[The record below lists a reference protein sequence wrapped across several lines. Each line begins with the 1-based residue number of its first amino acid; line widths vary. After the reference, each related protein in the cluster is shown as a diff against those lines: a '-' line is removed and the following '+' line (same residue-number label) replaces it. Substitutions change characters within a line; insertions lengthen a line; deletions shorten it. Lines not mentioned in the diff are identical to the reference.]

1 MAKQATRAVFGE
13 TLVELCQEGMDIVAV
28 DADLA
33 GSTTLAKLGAYDPS
47 RLIDVGIAE
56 QNMVGVAAGLSVT
69 GRIPFTASFAVFGTG
84 RCYDQIRN
92 IVADANLNVKICPT
106 HAGIT
111 VGEDGA
117 THQML
122 EDISLMRGLPT
133 MRVLV
138 PADASATRACL
149 KLAAREWG
157 PVYVRMG
164 RFPVEDVYPADVEA
178 CFEGANILRDGTKT
192 QDINTSANT
201 NPNTNSNTSTTT
213 STTTSDITLFA
224 CGVEVAEA
232 LVAANKLAQEGVSA
246 TVVDVYCIKPIN
258 KDVTIEAAKKSGK
271 VMTIEEHSIN
281 GGLGSA
287 VEEVLSENCPMPC
300 KRLGMETFGT
310 SAPGDVLLR
319 HFGLDADGIVRS
331 VKEFLE

>member
-178 CFEGANILRDGTKT
+178 CFEGANILHDGTMA
-192 QDINTSANT
+192 QDTNSSPNPNPSPNT
-201 NPNTNSNTSTTT
+201 NPNPN
-213 STTTSDITLFA
+213 TSDITLFA

-232 LVAANKLAQEGVSA
+232 LVAANKLAEEGISA

-258 KDVTIEAAKKSGK
+258 KDVIVAAAKKSGK

-310 SAPGDVLLR
+310 SAPGDVLLK

>member
-47 RLIDVGIAE
+47 RLVDVGIAE

-178 CFEGANILRDGTKT
+178 CFEGANILRDGTTT
-192 QDINTSANT
+192 QDTSANT
-201 NPNTNSNTSTTT
+201 NTNPNPSTSTNTS
-213 STTTSDITLFA
+213 DVTLFA
-224 CGVEVAEA
+224 CGVEVAET
-232 LVAANKLAQEGVSA
+232 LDAANKLAQEGISA

-258 KDVTIEAAKKSGK
+258 KNVIIEAAKKSGK

-310 SAPGDVLLR
+310 SAPGDVLLK

>member
-1 MAKQATRAVFGE
+1 MAKQATRAAFGE
-13 TLVELCQEGMDIVAV
+13 TLVELCQEGLNVVAV

-33 GSTTLAKLGAYDPS
+33 GSTTLAKLGGYDPS
-47 RLIDVGIAE
+47 RLVDVGIAE
-56 QNMVGVAAGLSVT
+56 QNMIGVAAGLSIT
-69 GRIPFTASFAVFGTG
+69 GRIPFTGSFAVFGTG

-138 PADASATRACL
+138 PADFNATRACL
-149 KLAAREWG
+149 RLSAREWG

-164 RFPVEDVYPADVEA
+164 RFPVEDVYPAGVTA
-178 CFEGANILRDGTKT
+178 CFEGANILRDGANSHDSNEANVSAQGPDT
-192 QDINTSANT
+192 QS
-201 NPNTNSNTSTTT
+201 SNAHST
-213 STTTSDITLFA
+213 DITLFA
-224 CGVEVAEA
+224 CGVEVAETLA
-232 LVAANKLAQEGVSA
+232 AANKLAQDGISV

-258 KDVTIEAAKKSGK
+258 KEVIVEAAQRSGK

-287 VEEVLSENCPMPC
+287 VEEVLSEKCPMPC
-300 KRLGMETFGT
+300 RRLGMETFGT
-310 SAPGDVLLR
+310 SAPGDVLLK

-331 VKEFLE
+331 VKAFLS

>member
-149 KLAAREWG
+149 KLAAHEWG
-157 PVYVRMG
+157 PVYIRMG
-164 RFPVEDVYPADVEA
+164 RFPVEDVYPADIEVS
-178 CFEGANILRDGTKT
+178 FEGANILRDGTKT
-192 QDINTSANT
+192 QDTNASTNT
-201 NPNTNSNTSTTT
+201 NPSTSTNTNA
-213 STTTSDITLFA
+213 SDITLFA

-232 LVAANKLAQEGVSA
+232 LAAANKLAQEGIST

-258 KDVTIEAAKKSGK
+258 KDVIVEAAKKSGK
-271 VMTIEEHSIN
+271 VMIIEEHSIN

-287 VEEVLSENCPMPC
+287 VEEVLSENYPMPC

-310 SAPGDVLLR
+310 SAPGDVLLK

-331 VKEFLE
+331 VKKFLE